1 MAARNQTAFNES
13 TEVRILRRKKVE
25 ARTGLS
31 RSTLY
36 ALIAANKFPKPIQL
50 TGAQSVGW
58 IESEVDSFL
67 RDRIVASR
75 SVSE

>member
-1 MAARNQTAFNES
+1 MAARNQAAFNENA
-13 TEVRILRRKKVE
+13 EVRILRRKKVE

-58 IESEVDSFL
+58 IESEVDNFL
-67 RDRIVASR
+67 RERIAASR
-75 SVSE
+75 NASA

>member
-1 MAARNQTAFNES
+1 MAARNQAAFNEK
-13 TEVRILRRKKVE
+13 TEVRILRRRSVE

-58 IESEVDSFL
+58 IETEVDNFL
-67 RDRIVASR
+67 RERIVASR
-75 SVSE
+75 NASA

>member
-1 MAARNQTAFNES
+1 MAARNQTALNENA
-13 TEVRILRRKKVE
+13 EVRILRRKKVE

-36 ALIAANKFPKPIQL
+36 ALIAANKFPKPIRL

-67 RDRIVASR
+67 RERIAASR
-75 SVSE
+75 SASA

>member
-1 MAARNQTAFNES
+1 MAARNHAAFTEN

-58 IESEVDSFL
+58 IESEVDNFL
-67 RDRIVASR
+67 RERIAASR
-75 SVSE
+75 GATA